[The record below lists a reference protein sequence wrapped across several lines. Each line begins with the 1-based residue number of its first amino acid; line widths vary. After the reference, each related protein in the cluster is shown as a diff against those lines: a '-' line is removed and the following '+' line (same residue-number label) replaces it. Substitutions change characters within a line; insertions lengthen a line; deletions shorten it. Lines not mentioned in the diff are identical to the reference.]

1 MSVDAVVT
9 SDDPEALVMA
19 LLGQPDDPYP
29 LYHRL
34 RATAPHHHSAL
45 GVRFVS
51 TYAGC
56 VELLRSPSFESRFG
70 FGTDPGDSTFLNAV
84 KDMLVI
90 SNPPQHTR
98 LRRLVV
104 RAFQPKMVEALA
116 PKVTSL
122 VDGHLDR
129 MAELGPTVDAMAELA
144 QPLPAQ
150 VLCELLGVP
159 YSDHPLIQEWS
170 DAVARAV
177 VAVVPPDVLAEA
189 ERVTTEF
196 HSYIRELLRQRRRN
210 PGPDL
215 TSALVQVE
223 EDGDRLSEVEL
234 VNLLFTLLLAGSET
248 TTSLLSSGM
257 WLLLQRPDQARA
269 LREDPGLMDGA
280 LDEMLRYE
288 SPIQNGFSRIAV
300 EDVEVAGRLVRR
312 GEPAVAL
319 LGAAHRDESVFPDPD
334 VFDIRRDGS
343 DRHIAFGSGIHFCIG
358 RGLGRQQGAI
368 AIGRLLARFPT
379 AALAD
384 STPRWQKTFPS
395 RRLARLDIHTA
406 G

>member
-34 RATAPHHHSAL
+34 RATAPHHHSEL

-56 VELLRSPSFESRFG
+56 VELLRSPSFESTFG

-257 WLLLQRPDQARA
+257 WLLLRRPDQARA

-334 VFDIRRDGS
+334 VFDIRRDGA

-368 AIGRLLARFPT
+368 AIGRLLARFPSAT
-379 AALAD
+379 LAD
-384 STPRWQKTFPS
+384 SSPRWQKTFPS
-395 RRLARLDIHTA
+395 RRLARLDIQTE